1 MTQRGGFMAN
11 VERMFDEAA
20 AHLDIPPGI
29 LELMRECQS
38 VYHVRFPV
46 RIRGEVRVFDGW
58 RATHS
63 EHLLPAKGGIRY
75 APQVNEDEVE
85 ALAALMTFKCA
96 AVNVP
101 FGGSKGGLKLEPRDY
116 SPQELEA
123 ITRRFATEL
132 DRKGYLGP
140 ALNVAAPD
148 LGTGPREMAWMATTY
163 RSLHPEDIDAAGCVT
178 GKPPE
183 LGGVEGR
190 VEATGRGLQYAI
202 REFFRH
208 PDDVSLAGFG
218 PGLAGKRVVVQG
230 LGNVGYHVA
239 RFLEEEDQVRV
250 IAIAERDGALHNPE
264 GLPVEEVHQYLRQHG
279 GLRGCAAGQFSPDSA
294 RALELDCDILIP
306 AALEGQ
312 ITESNAPK
320 IRARLVVEGANGPTT
335 TAADRL
341 LRERGVIVLPDLFAN
356 AGGVTVSYFE
366 WTKNLAHMRFGRI
379 GKRFME
385 LRAQTT
391 LDALESALGFQV
403 PEALSRSIRQEAS
416 ELNLVRSGLEETMI
430 DAYRNIREVWHGSK
444 DIPDLRTAAYLVA
457 IRRVAR
463 YYQEYTL

>member
-1 MTQRGGFMAN
+1 MTEHGGFMAN
-11 VERMFDEAA
+11 VERMFDLAA

-38 VYHVRFPV
+38 VYHVRFPA
-46 RIRGEVRVFDGW
+46 RIRGEIRVFEGW

-63 EHLLPAKGGIRY
+63 EHMLPAKGGIRY
-75 APQVNEDEVE
+75 APQVNQDEVE

-101 FGGSKGGLKLEPRDY
+101 FGGSKGGLKINPRDY
-116 SPQELEA
+116 PRDELEA
-123 ITRRFATEL
+123 ITRRFAVEL
-132 DRKGYLGP
+132 ERKGYLSP
-140 ALNVAAPD
+140 ALNVPAPD
-148 LGTGPREMAWMATTY
+148 MGTGPREMAWIATTY
-163 RSLHPEDIDAAGCVT
+163 RALHPEDIDAAACVT

-183 LGGVEGR
+183 LAGVEGR
-190 VEATGRGLQYAI
+190 MEATGRGLQYAI

-208 PDDVSLAGFG
+208 PDDVREAGLQ
-218 PGLAGKRVVVQG
+218 PGLAGKRAVVQG

-239 RFLEEEDQVRV
+239 KCLQEEDEVRV
-250 IAIAERDGALHNPE
+250 VAIAEHDGALYSPD
-264 GLPVEEVHQYLRQHG
+264 GLQVEAVHAWLREHG
-279 GLRGCAAGQFSPDSA
+279 GLRGCPHGEFSRDSA
-294 RALELDCDILIP
+294 AALESDCEILIP
-306 AALEGQ
+306 AALEAQ
-312 ITESNAPK
+312 VSEENAPR
-320 IRARLVVEGANGPTT
+320 IRARLIVEGANGPL
-335 TAADRL
+335 TARADEI
-341 LRERGVIVLPDLFAN
+341 LRQRGVIILPDLYAN

-391 LDALESALGFQV
+391 LDALESALGFQA
-403 PEALSRSIRQEAS
+403 PAPLAGALRHEAN
-416 ELNLVRSGLEETMI
+416 ELNLVRSGLEETMN
-430 DAYRNIREVWHGSK
+430 DAYRQIRAVWRGQP

-463 YYQEYTL
+463 YYQEYAL